1 MAKQNIIVVKVSK
14 SFIYTKSMLHPID
27 YLKDAISKAKH
38 DMVNFVDETINKD
51 HFIMD
56 HSMFDYTAEEEKGY
70 KFNNNF
76 QPKDKTV
83 SLNKTCEVLAKKD
96 LEKKYGA
103 FDPENNSKIFIIY
116 PERRDETGYLIEDEV
131 VTLKP
136 EIAEEMY
143 LLTDK
148 YHRYLNAQFNNVE
161 KAKPFLSH

>member
-1 MAKQNIIVVKVSK
+1 MRS
-14 SFIYTKSMLHPID
+14 
-27 YLKDAISKAKH
+27 
-38 DMVNFVDETINKD
+38 
-51 HFIMD
+51 
-56 HSMFDYTAEEEKGY
+56 
-70 KFNNNF
+70 
-76 QPKDKTV
+76 
-83 SLNKTCEVLAKKD
+83 TCKKD

-103 FDPENNSKIFIIY
+103 FDPENNSKIFMIY

-161 KAKPFLSH
+161 KAKPFLPH